1 MTAALFVL
9 VVGAVILALAVDLA
23 ALLGWLRARWH
34 AEGAKR
40 PKRLRRGRPPRDY
53 SDDPDVE
60 VAEWAI
66 ALQAAWGLSARR
78 AFDFALEICQGVPV
92 RPSKNAARGQGE
104 EAVGRP
110 RAADGENFCQPEP
123 DIRRKLKNGKLHPN
137 AEVVLHIAR
146 VLHWIRGIKT

>member
-1 MTAALFVL
+1 
-9 VVGAVILALAVDLA
+9 
-23 ALLGWLRARWH
+23 
-34 AEGAKR
+34 
-40 PKRLRRGRPPRDY
+40 
-53 SDDPDVE
+53 VE

-92 RPSKNAARGQGE
+92 RPSKIPRGAKGKRLL
-104 EAVGRP
+104 VGHALPMEKTFASRS
-110 RAADGENFCQPEP
+110 A